1 VSGLAPRKG
10 DVAERLTARVL
21 GDVQGVGFRWFVARE
36 AAHLGLVGW
45 VVNRSDG
52 TVGVVA
58 EGDPAALDDLLEA
71 LEVGPPAA
79 RVSRVEGDRSSATG
93 GLDRFEIRSG
103 SHPGD

>member
-1 VSGLAPRKG
+1 M
-10 DVAERLTARVL
+10 AERLTARVF

-36 AAHLGLVGW
+36 AARLGLVGW

-58 EGDPAALDDLLEA
+58 EGDPAALEKLREA

-79 RVSRVEGDRSSATG
+79 RVSRVEGDRSPATG
-93 GLDRFEIRSG
+93 GMDRFEVRSG